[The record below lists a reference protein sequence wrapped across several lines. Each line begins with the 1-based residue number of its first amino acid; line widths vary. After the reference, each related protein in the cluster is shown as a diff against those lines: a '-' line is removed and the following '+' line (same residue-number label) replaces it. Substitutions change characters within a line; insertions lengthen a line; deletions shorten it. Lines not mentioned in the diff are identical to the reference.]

1 MDELPASDVAAGLV
15 RLARSR
21 AGLTQRQLAGRAGV
35 PQSVIAR
42 IESGARQP
50 TIPTLERILAGA
62 GVEVRYR
69 LEPLDDH
76 DRVLVAEHARRSPAE
91 REAVEATYAEFL
103 AKVREAGE
111 RARRPRS
118 A

>member
-1 MDELPASDVAAGLV
+1 MNNPATSVAAGLV
-15 RLARSR
+15 RLARAR
-21 AGLTQRQLAGRAGV
+21 AGLTQRQLAERAGV

-50 TIPTLERILAGA
+50 TIPTLDRILAGA

-76 DRVLVAEHARRSPAE
+76 DRVLVADHAMRSPAD
-91 REAVEATYAEFL
+91 RTAVEAAHATFL
-103 AKVREAGE
+103 DKVVEGGR
-111 RARRPRS
+111 RARKQRS

>member
-1 MDELPASDVAAGLV
+1 MSDAPKSGAAAALV

-21 AGLTQRQLAGRAGV
+21 AGLTQRQLAERAGV
-35 PQSVIAR
+35 PQSVVAR

-50 TIPTLERILAGA
+50 TVPTLERILAGA

-76 DRVLVAEHARRSPAE
+76 DRLLAAEHARRSPAE
-91 REAVEATYAEFL
+91 REMLEARHTEFL

-111 RARRPRS
+111 RARRTRS

>member
-1 MDELPASDVAAGLV
+1 MNAPTQSAAAGLV
-15 RLARSR
+15 RLARAR
-21 AGLTQRQLAGRAGV
+21 AGLTQRQLAERASV

-69 LEPLDDH
+69 LEPLEDH
-76 DRVLVAEHARRSPAE
+76 DRVLAAEHALRSPAE
-91 REAVEATYAEFL
+91 QGAAELAHAAFVSKVVEGG
-103 AKVREAGE
+103 R
-111 RARRPRS
+111 RARRQRP

>member
-1 MDELPASDVAAGLV
+1 MDELPESDVAAGLV

-21 AGLTQRQLAGRAGV
+21 ARLTQRQLAERAGV

-50 TIPTLERILAGA
+50 TIPTLDRILAGA

-76 DRVLVAEHARRSPAE
+76 DRVLAAEHARRSPRE
-91 REAVEATYAEFL
+91 RQAIEAVHAEFL

-111 RARRPRS
+111 RARQPGS

>member
-1 MDELPASDVAAGLV
+1 MKTPTQGAAAGLV
-15 RLARSR
+15 RLARAR
-21 AGLTQRQLAGRAGV
+21 AGLTQRQLAERAGV

-50 TIPTLERILAGA
+50 TIPTLERVLAGA
-62 GVEVRYR
+62 GTEVRYR

-76 DRVLVAEHARRSPAE
+76 DDVLAAEQALRSPAE
-91 REAVEATYAEFL
+91 RDAAEQAHAAFV
-103 AKVREAGE
+103 AKVVEGG
-111 RARRPRS
+111 RRSRRQRS